1 MLTRI
6 LDQNIQNLIG
16 WLCHITFTIQIPSTK
31 ISRFGI
37 NPDFGHVVYRS
48 SGTVWI
54 QIPDIQIP
62 DSYVWYSD
70 QMSGPSL
77 KTRPLFKPPFKNPFF
92 LLFRSPFS
100 SRTIQL
106 SRTFQTF
113 EYRNSLVFRPSLSF
127 DCYLRLRVFIR
138 VFSSCVMSPS
148 PAWLCSFWLS
158 WVSLP
163 SSAMRPAR
171 SG

>member
-37 NPDFGHVVYRS
+37 NPDFGHLVYRS

-77 KTRPLFKPPFKNPFF
+77 KTRPLFKLPLKNPFF
-92 LLFRSPFS
+92 CYSDHHSVRGPFNYRELFKHLNTETVWYSDPRCLSIATLDWEFS
-100 SRTIQL
+100 FGFFLPVSCPQVQPGSVPSGSR
-106 SRTFQTF
+106 
-113 EYRNSLVFRPSLSF
+113 
-127 DCYLRLRVFIR
+127 
-138 VFSSCVMSPS
+138 
-148 PAWLCSFWLS
+148 
-158 WVSLP
+158 
-163 SSAMRPAR
+163 
-171 SG
+171 G